1 MVASGAPCVDQPAM
15 ELKRILAVT
24 VVGESGGVIQ
34 RHSSELGAIGI
45 GVVQLG
51 GQAELTPIQQHGGG
65 LVSYSV
71 GRGPVRH
78 QQERQV
84 VDPVASAFIGRSYH
98 AYEGLVEALDGAHGL
113 VMLGG
118 GRAEVDSRCA
128 HDGVAQLAGK
138 VRAVVSDNAAR
149 RAVAT
154 DDVLHE
160 QVEHL
165 LGSRVFVDRDG
176 FDPSGQRVDE
186 DHELGGTCAL
196 FFVVVMRFSHGQD
209 IGVQDVKRVVAD
221 RRTDGVTETA
231 AGLGQ
236 GALVAL

>member
-1 MVASGAPCVDQPAM
+1 M
-15 ELKRILAVT
+15 
-24 VVGESGGVIQ
+24 
-34 RHSSELGAIGI
+34 
-45 GVVQLG
+45 
-51 GQAELTPIQQHGGG
+51 
-65 LVSYSV
+65 
-71 GRGPVRH
+71 
-78 QQERQV
+78 

-165 LGSRVFVDRDG
+165 LGSWVFVDRDG

-236 GALVAL
+236 GALVALRHVLGGGLAEAGPVVAGSHKGCHAGGRRVPEVIMISREQRVADRIRNKGNRDGGRETAV